1 MFRLRRSIFLACS
14 HDSFGMVRIG
24 DQAPRSVF
32 CPNFNLGSEN
42 GMAEPSE
49 RQYALQRQSHPRPS
63 VPRGGFA
70 RRSRPIVA
78 GRTTATRARAVAVAT
93 ACACSLGV
101 GFQVFRL
108 SRGGRI
114 TPREEKEAEKGNP
127 DLGNSMKRSQLY
139 KFDRNQSNI
148 KG

>member
-24 DQAPRSVF
+24 DQAPGSVF

-63 VPRGGFA
+63 PAVGL
-70 RRSRPIVA
+70 RSGLGRSSPDA
-78 GRTTATRARAVAVAT
+78 GRTTATRARGRGRAVAT

-114 TPREEKEAEKGNP
+114 TQREEKEAEKGNP

-139 KFDRNQSNI
+139 VKVL
-148 KG
+148 